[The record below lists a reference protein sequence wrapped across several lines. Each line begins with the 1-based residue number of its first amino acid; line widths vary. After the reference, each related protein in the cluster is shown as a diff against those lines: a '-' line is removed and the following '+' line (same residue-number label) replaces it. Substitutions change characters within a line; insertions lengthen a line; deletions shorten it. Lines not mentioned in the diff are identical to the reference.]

1 MVTID
6 GYEDLA
12 EKESALFCAVVN
24 QPISVGI
31 DGSAI
36 DFQLYTGVSLSN
48 LCVSCLVTNFDM
60 KSSEMIQ
67 IK

>member
-1 MVTID
+1 VVIID
-6 GYEDLA
+6 GYKDLA

-60 KSSEMIQ
+60 KNSEMIQ

>member
-6 GYEDLA
+6 GYKDLA
-12 EKESALFCAVVN
+12 QKESALFCAVVN

-48 LCVSCLVTNFDM
+48 LCVTCLITKFDA
-60 KSSEMIQ
+60 KTSKMIQ
-67 IK
+67 IN

>member
-1 MVTID
+1 MVIID
-6 GYEDLA
+6 GYKDLA

-60 KSSEMIQ
+60 KNSEMIQ